1 MSTWIDAIMVL
12 LTLTNLMILGTG
24 RLNACI
30 RIIATQ
36 GVALGF
42 LPLLVHSFAIDLL
55 LFSIVTVMVK
65 GVVFPYML
73 WRTLGQLNV
82 NREENPYV
90 GYGVSILIAPL
101 ALAFALWTSS
111 RLPLPPEMSS
121 TMAVPV
127 AMFTFIVGLFLI
139 VSRKK
144 ALTQVIGYIIL
155 ENGIYAFGIAVAHK
169 QPLLIEL
176 GILLDVFV
184 GVFVMGIIIF
194 HISRQFD
201 HIDTDQLS
209 VLRS

>member
-1 MSTWIDAIMVL
+1 MIL
-12 LTLTNLMILGTG
+12 LTLTNLIILGTR

-42 LPLLVHSFAIDLL
+42 LPLLMHNYEIDLL
-55 LFSIVTVMVK
+55 LFAIVTITVK

-73 WRTLGQLNV
+73 WRTLRQLNV
-82 NREENPYV
+82 SREEDPYI
-90 GYGVSILIAPL
+90 GYGVSILMGPL

-111 RLPLPPEMSS
+111 RLPLPQEMSS
-121 TMAVPV
+121 NMVVPV
-127 AMFTFIVGLFLI
+127 AIFTFIVGLFLI

-144 ALTQVIGYIIL
+144 ALAQVIGYIVL
-155 ENGIYAFGIAVAHK
+155 EDGIYAFGVALAHK

-184 GVFVMGIIIF
+184 GVFVMGIIVF

-209 VLRS
+209 VLKS

>member
-1 MSTWIDAIMVL
+1 M
-12 LTLTNLMILGTG
+12 
-24 RLNACI
+24 
-30 RIIATQ
+30 
-36 GVALGF
+36 
-42 LPLLVHSFAIDLL
+42 HSFEIDLL
-55 LFSIVTVMVK
+55 LFAIVTVTVK

-82 NREENPYV
+82 SREEDPYI
-90 GYGVSILIAPL
+90 GYGVSILAGPL
-101 ALAFALWTSS
+101 ALAFALWTST
-111 RLPLPPEMSS
+111 RLPLPQEMSS
-121 TMAVPV
+121 TMVVPA

-155 ENGIYAFGIAVAHK
+155 ENGIYAFGIALANK

-184 GVFVMGIIIF
+184 GVFVMGIIVF